1 MLYAPSEIA
10 SSKPNVFFHRLCFWH
25 LPNDFSSKKQQFA
38 FMHSVALPAYIN
50 SMRNQ
55 FSYRAASSNRRWC
68 YRAFVLWWCVS
79 QYFAIYTMVVR
90 SLQGTCSMILSSW
103 WDGNDMATLPLFHN
117 THEFTKM
124 TGRLQI
130 DKKKKVQR
138 GCKARST
145 THNSNIET
153 NKYWVYSWVG
163 GTSSMGAIRGF
174 VDGVKIAIQT
184 WKSLHWSH
192 TKRNILYAK
201 KYPRPLRTA
210 INTE

>member
-1 MLYAPSEIA
+1 MECRMLYAPSEIA

-130 DKKKKVQR
+130 DKKKKSNETA
-138 GCKARST
+138 KPARRRT
-145 THNSNIET
+145 IQILKRINI
-153 NKYWVYSWVG
+153 
-163 GTSSMGAIRGF
+163 GF
-174 VDGVKIAIQT
+174 TRELEEHPQWELFADLWMA
-184 WKSLHWSH
+184 
-192 TKRNILYAK
+192 
-201 KYPRPLRTA
+201 
-210 INTE
+210 